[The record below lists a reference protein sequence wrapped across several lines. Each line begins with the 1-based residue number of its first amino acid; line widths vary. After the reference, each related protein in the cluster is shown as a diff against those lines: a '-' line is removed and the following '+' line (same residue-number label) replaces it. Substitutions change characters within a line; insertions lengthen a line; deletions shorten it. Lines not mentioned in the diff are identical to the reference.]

1 MSDVALMWVI
11 NEAKNAGVNF
21 TVPRSYKK
29 VTNAIVHDSVAALKV
44 LGIKVGIA
52 QFDPSRKFL
61 WAEQSVKGPSQFF
74 TQSHLKLNWVNTLGF
89 QAAGEKKFQ
98 EIKVI
103 SEAMA
108 TAKSCSSGQL
118 VCLGKSKQQ
127 YRKEYK
133 ALKAKAND
141 TILYNSSD
149 EKIRINSYVQWLKD
163 KGYAIGTSN
172 NLSSN

>member
-1 MSDVALMWVI
+1 MWVI
-11 NEAKNAGVNF
+11 NEAKNAGVDF
-21 TVPRSYKK
+21 TVPSAYQK
-29 VTNAIVHDSVAALKV
+29 VTNPIVHDSVAALKV

-52 QFDPSRKFL
+52 QFDPSREFL
-61 WAEQSVKGPSQFF
+61 WAEQSVKVPSQFF

-108 TAKSCSSGQL
+108 TAKSCNSGQL

-133 ALKAKAND
+133 ALKAND
-141 TILYNSSD
+141 TILYNTSKA

-172 NLSSN
+172 NLSIN

>member
-1 MSDVALMWVI
+1 MWVI

-21 TVPRSYKK
+21 TVPSSYKK

-52 QFDPSRKFL
+52 QFDPSREFL
-61 WAEQSVKGPSQFF
+61 WAEQSVKGPSHFI
-74 TQSHLKLNWVNTLGF
+74 TQSHLKLNWVNTVQF
-89 QAAGEKKFQ
+89 QGRNQNKFEK
-98 EIKVI
+98 IKEI

-118 VCLGKSKQQ
+118 ICIGKSKQQ
-127 YRKEYK
+127 YRKEYR
-133 ALKAKAND
+133 ALKAND
-141 TILYNSSD
+141 TILYDTSKA

>member
-1 MSDVALMWVI
+1 MWVI

-21 TVPRSYKK
+21 TVPSSYKK
-29 VTNAIVHDSVAALKV
+29 VTNPIVHDSVAALKV
-44 LGIKVGIA
+44 LGIEANIS
-52 QFDPSRKFL
+52 QFDPSREFL
-61 WAEQSVKGPSQFF
+61 WAEQSVKGPSQFV
-74 TQSHLKLNWVNTLGF
+74 TQSHLKLNWVNTVQF
-89 QAAGEKKFQ
+89 QGETQDKFKK
-98 EIKVI
+98 IKEI

-118 VCLGKSKQQ
+118 VCIGKSKEQ

-133 ALKAKAND
+133 ALKAKEND
-141 TILYNSSD
+141 TILYDTSKA

-172 NLSSN
+172 NLSIN

>member
-1 MSDVALMWVI
+1 MWVI

-21 TVPRSYKK
+21 TVPSSYKK

-52 QFDPSRKFL
+52 QFDPSREFL
-61 WAEQSVKGPSQFF
+61 WAEQSVKGPSQFI
-74 TQSHLKLNWVNTLGF
+74 TQSHLKLNWVNTVQF
-89 QAAGEKKFQ
+89 QGRNQNKFEK
-98 EIKVI
+98 IKEI

-118 VCLGKSKQQ
+118 ICIGKSKQQ
-127 YRKEYK
+127 YRKEYR
-133 ALKAKAND
+133 ALKAND
-141 TILYNSSD
+141 TILYDTSKA

>member
-1 MSDVALMWVI
+1 MWVI

-21 TVPRSYKK
+21 TVPSSYKK

-52 QFDPSRKFL
+52 QFDPSREFL
-61 WAEQSVKGPSQFF
+61 WAEQSVKGPSQFI
-74 TQSHLKLNWVNTLGF
+74 TQSHLKLNWVNTVQF
-89 QAAGEKKFQ
+89 QGRNQNKFEK
-98 EIKVI
+98 IKEI

-118 VCLGKSKQQ
+118 VCIGKSKQQ

-133 ALKAKAND
+133 ALKAND
-141 TILYNSSD
+141 TILYNTSKA